1 MKVIEIL
8 NLPAIRIPNEPDVA
22 LTLQDDTLVFILPF
36 AGVDTP
42 ETCCVVR
49 DLGVWKK
56 SNAPELECEVVS
68 VDVSPDGLLT
78 LLI

>member
-1 MKVIEIL
+1 MKVKELL

-22 LTLQDDTLVFILPF
+22 LTLHDDTLVFIMPF
-36 AGVDTP
+36 AGIETP

-49 DLGVWKK
+49 DLGIWKK

-68 VDVSPDGLLT
+68 VDVSPDGMVT